1 MNRYTLALFAFFLA
15 TLPVVGQER
24 LTLSERPSTQSLE
37 TAKQLIK
44 SAETAA
50 TKLAVAG
57 YALIDIKL
65 TGKLTNY
72 VVPGSDDCLTTVA
85 IPKGT
90 VFQGWFYVGTE
101 LTWVKITAAD
111 VDRLLVTGTKKGTAT
126 IIWMTVKDN
135 EAVVVAAFQFDVAG
149 GKPKPG
155 PDDAPPVDDPFTKAL
170 RAELGKDR
178 VKGLADNKYL
188 DALSGI
194 YEAASRDT
202 LESLKTAGELD
213 AMLNSARVAAG
224 IPEAAKMLPSLREWL
239 RGQMVAVI
247 GGTPETQ
254 LTPDKRQAAKVLF
267 AKIAGALEAISK

>member
-1 MNRYTLALFAFFLA
+1 MRYTLALFLFFLA
-15 TLPVVGQER
+15 TLPVAGQER

-90 VFQGWFYVGTE
+90 IFQGWFYVGNE
-101 LTWVKITAAD
+101 LTWVKIAAAD

-126 IIWMTVKDN
+126 IIWMTVVKD
-135 EAVVVAAFQFDVAG
+135 EAAVVAAFQFDVAG
-149 GKPKPG
+149 GKPKPE
-155 PDDAPPVDDPFTKAL
+155 PDAPPVDDPFTKAL
-170 RAELGKDR
+170 RTELGKDR

-194 YEAASRDT
+194 YEAASRDS

-239 RGQMVAVI
+239 RGQMVAAI

-254 LTPDKRQAAKVLF
+254 LTADKRQAAKVLF
-267 AKIAGALEAISK
+267 AKIAAALEVIAK